1 MERKPYNDL
10 SQHDKELLAKIRKI
24 DTEMSFYGWPEIA
37 SLAEQ
42 LEDEYQRELWND
54 TCKHYNHMEEASIGE
69 L

>member
-1 MERKPYNDL
+1 MERTHHNDL

>member
-1 MERKPYNDL
+1 
-10 SQHDKELLAKIRKI
+10 
-24 DTEMSFYGWPEIA
+24 MSFYGWPEIA